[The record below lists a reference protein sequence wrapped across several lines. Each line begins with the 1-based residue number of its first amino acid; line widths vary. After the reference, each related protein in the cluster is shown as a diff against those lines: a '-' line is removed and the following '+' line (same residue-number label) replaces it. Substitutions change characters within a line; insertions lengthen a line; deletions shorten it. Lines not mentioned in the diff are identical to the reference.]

1 MVFLYPFAPPEKC
14 AKEAQAMNRINET
27 TMNPL
32 PDFFREII
40 SVKASALIEIKR
52 QNVRC
57 FIKSRLSDAP

>member
-1 MVFLYPFAPPEKC
+1 
-14 AKEAQAMNRINET
+14 MNRINET
-27 TMNPL
+27 TMNTL